1 MIVLS
6 TLFLPLSS
14 FLMEIGKPRRISR
27 FATFLKMSF
36 DLLKNPAVYP
46 IILGFCWR
54 ATGWALP
61 LAVHTFV
68 DLFAKAAAPIAL
80 FCVGTSLPPMS
91 WDVIK
96 EASAAAFLKLVAAPH
111 VVGGLCW
118 WAGFTD
124 AALAVPMI
132 TAGLPTG
139 ANAFLLARG
148 STSHATVS
156 ATTVMVAT
164 GFSLFTVSLLILW
177 LTARY

>member
-36 DLLKNPAVYP
+36 DLLTSPAVYP

-68 DLFAKAAAPIAL
+68 DLFAK
-80 FCVGTSLPPMS
+80 
-91 WDVIK
+91 
-96 EASAAAFLKLVAAPH
+96 AAPH